1 MDFLNSARP
10 SPIAGAW
17 YSNDPARLASE
28 MNAFIDKAHLS
39 DDEFSGEVFGL
50 VAPHAGHV
58 YSGRTAGYAYRTVK
72 GLQRD
77 MVVILSPFHQYHS
90 ADVVTTAFDT
100 YVTPLGKVPVETQL
114 LKQINDVIPLHQV
127 QHDPEHAI
135 EIQLPFLQCAL
146 EGEFSLLPL
155 MVRTRDPKQLKA
167 IAEQLMKLIKTK
179 SLLMIASTDL
189 SHFHSLDIAQQLD
202 AEMLRRIKAMDGDAV
217 LAAER
222 DGSASACG
230 ASSVAMLLYAASRQ
244 KGSRAYILNYSTS
257 AEVTGDTS
265 SVVGY
270 GAAAIYI

>member
-1 MDFLNSARP
+1 MDFLHTTRP
-10 SPIAGAW
+10 SPIAGTW
-17 YSNDPARLASE
+17 YSNDPSRLASE
-28 MNAFIDKAHLS
+28 MNAFIEKAHLS
-39 DDEFSGEVFGL
+39 DDEFAGEVFGL

-58 YSGRTAGYAYRTVK
+58 YSGRTAGYAYRTIK

-77 MVVILSPFHQYHS
+77 LVVILSPFHQYHT

-114 LKQINDVIPLHQV
+114 LNQLNEVISLHQV

-155 MVRTRDPKQLKA
+155 MVRTSDPKQLKA
-167 IAEQLMKLIKTK
+167 IAGQLMKLIKTG
-179 SLLMIASTDL
+179 SFLMIASTDL

-222 DGSASACG
+222 EGSASACG

-244 KGSRAYILNYSTS
+244 KGSRTYILNYSTS

>member
-10 SPIAGAW
+10 SPIAGTW

-28 MNAFIDKAHLS
+28 MNTFIEKAHLS
-39 DDEFSGEVFGL
+39 DDEFAGEVFGL

-58 YSGRTAGYAYRTVK
+58 YSGRTAGYAYRTIK

-77 MVVILSPFHQYHS
+77 IVVILSPFHQYHT

-114 LKQINDVIPLHQV
+114 LNQLNDVISLHQV

-155 MVRTRDPKQLKA
+155 MVRSRDAKQLKA
-167 IAEQLMKLIKTK
+167 IAEQLMKLIKTE
-179 SLLMIASTDL
+179 SFLMIASTDL

-230 ASSVAMLLYAASRQ
+230 ASSVAMLLYAASPQ
-244 KGSRAYILNYSTS
+244 KGSRTYILNYSTS